1 MRLIDADALKRE
13 MQRLAWNL
21 EDTAENMGE
30 GLLRKRLN
38 TISEGV
44 QRGID
49 MLNEQPT
56 IEERKTGKWEV
67 TGERKFVALDGSAEK
82 QYRELG
88 YPHHNVLNMRCSNC
102 NKTTMVDASIAYGY
116 CPHCGAKM
124 GEEKEDE

>member
-1 MRLIDADALKRE
+1 MRLINADVLKCE
-13 MQRLAWNL
+13 MQRLASNL
-21 EDTAENMGE
+21 EGTAESMGGE
-30 GLLRKRLN
+30 GLLCKRLN
-38 TISEGV
+38 TLAEGV

-56 IEERKTGKWEV
+56 IGGRKTGKWEV

-116 CPHCGAKM
+116 CPHCGARM
-124 GEEKEDE
+124 ANENE

>member
-21 EDTAENMGE
+21 EDTAESMGE

-56 IEERKTGKWEV
+56 IEERKTGKWEYNTSSCGSV
-67 TGERKFVALDGSAEK
+67 AFIHRKCSEC
-82 QYRELG
+82 G
-88 YPHHNVLNMRCSNC
+88 YESMGMGT
-102 NKTTMVDASIAYGY
+102 KY
-116 CPHCGAKM
+116 CPDCGARM
-124 GEEKEDE
+124 GDVEE

>member
-1 MRLIDADALKRE
+1 MRLIDADDLIAHTFKNDISYK
-13 MQRLAWNL
+13 AFVNL
-21 EDTAENMGE
+21 V
-30 GLLRKRLN
+30 KK
-38 TISEGV
+38 
-44 QRGID
+44 Q
-49 MLNEQPT
+49 QT

-116 CPHCGAKM
+116 CPHCGARM
-124 GEEKEDE
+124 EGTDADT